1 MGEVQGWGWWAG
13 RPVLGRKG
21 SNLFS
26 GQRARK
32 ASLGEATREEQG
44 TTAGFLYLLWD
55 IGGRSHLSQ
64 CEHGLKNG
72 QDGLG
77 RKEKVQEPPWGE
89 RRGWGGS
96 QV

>member
-1 MGEVQGWGWWAG
+1 M
-13 RPVLGRKG
+13 
-21 SNLFS
+21 FS

-32 ASLGEATREEQG
+32 ASLGEATQGEQG

-72 QDGLG
+72 QDGVG